1 MNKINNANILRSL
14 MSLCLMLTIF
24 TATSAI
30 TFAASENSK
39 QMGEIT
45 VSGQSADGNGAFV
58 LLNGERAFSGRTFIS
73 SGTIV
78 TEDSSAMVR
87 LGNAGY
93 VSVMP
98 NSVLSLNFNNDSIS
112 GNLSA
117 GNVKVSN
124 NAGVAVNIKTA
135 DSVVTNNTDKNSIFE
150 VNVNSGSTQATA
162 ETGSVYLNN
171 APVKAQD
178 DDDDND
184 GGASSTAPLI
194 VLGGIV
200 AGVIIYLA
208 VRDDDN
214 DNNLFVSPTR

>member
-1 MNKINNANILRSL
+1 MTKINNANILRSL
-14 MSLCLMLTIF
+14 MSLCLMLTVF
-24 TATSAI
+24 AATSAI

-98 NSVLSLNFNNDSIS
+98 NSVLSLSFNNDSIS

-124 NAGVAVNIKTA
+124 NAGIAVNIKTA

-178 DDDDND
+178 DDDDNN
-184 GGASSTAPLI
+184 GGASSAAPLI
-194 VLGGIV
+194 ILGGIV

-208 VRDDDN
+208 VRDDDD